1 MNQTTV
7 KGAELYIQTKKT
19 NNQQI
24 NITKTENKARKEQTV
39 RLVLRQRTLTCRYTW
54 DGSEQTQIIN
64 QTN

>member
-39 RLVLRQRTLTCRYTW
+39 RLVH
-54 DGSEQTQIIN
+54 SQTKN
-64 QTN
+64 KDTNI